1 MALGT
6 TERYFVSQGFG
17 FWFRVLYSVAK
28 MDFESR
34 LANQL
39 RRRAVDAGKCQCI
52 PIETESVHGAL
63 IVSKFQTGFSLNF
76 VVALSRRSH
85 MSLDHAGCLIAQVPS
100 LGHVPHLEIWTQC
113 CKAQWGACVGSE
125 TSRLETG
132 ALNPYRALQ

>member
-28 MDFESR
+28 RDFESR

-63 IVSKFQTGFSLNF
+63 VSKLQTGFSLNF

-85 MSLDHAGCLIAQVPS
+85 MSLDHACCLIAQVPS
-100 LGHVPHLEIWTQC
+100 LCHVPHLEIWTQC

-125 TSRLETG
+125 TSR
-132 ALNPYRALQ
+132 NPYRALQ

>member
-1 MALGT
+1 
-6 TERYFVSQGFG
+6 
-17 FWFRVLYSVAK
+17 

-63 IVSKFQTGFSLNF
+63 VSKFQAGFSLNF

-85 MSLDHAGCLIAQVPS
+85 MSLDHACCLIAQVPS
-100 LGHVPHLEIWTQC
+100 LGHVPHLEIWS
-113 CKAQWGACVGSE
+113 VGSE